1 MAKDDSIESLFEQKE
16 KEQEA
21 FIFEPELLLAKSVYN
36 TNAQREHVEAL
47 AQTIQNIMIVET
59 GTYPNQPQLGV
70 GIENYEFEFLDNQ
83 TLTELKEKVDGNLK
97 KFIPTFLTVN
107 FEVDTIQNNM
117 GKNILFFSFLVSDNN
132 NYYGTSQINML
143 IGKED
148 NGKVISKIL
157 L

>member
-1 MAKDDSIESLFEQKE
+1 
-16 KEQEA
+16 
-21 FIFEPELLLAKSVYN
+21 
-36 TNAQREHVEAL
+36 
-47 AQTIQNIMIVET
+47 MIVET